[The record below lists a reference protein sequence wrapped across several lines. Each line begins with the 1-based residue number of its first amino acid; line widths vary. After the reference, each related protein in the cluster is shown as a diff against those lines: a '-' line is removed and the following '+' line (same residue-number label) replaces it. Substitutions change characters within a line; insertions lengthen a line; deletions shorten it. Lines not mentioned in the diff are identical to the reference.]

1 MGQIWPESF
10 GFLTPAIDHTD
21 IKMIIRGYSE
31 KLHANKLKTSDNIDK
46 STSYKTN
53 TRIESLNCFITTEE
67 TGLVV

>member
-31 KLHANKLKTSDNIDK
+31 KLHANKLKNSDNMDK
-46 STSYKTN
+46 STSYETN
-53 TRIESLNCFITTEE
+53 TRIESLNCFITIEE
-67 TGLVV
+67 TGLVI